1 MFDMLTPTRAALETL
16 ALELEPRTL
25 TGEQAVRAVAELGAI
40 RRLVDGMLGK
50 TANRVHET
58 SAHTRSGG
66 SDRDAAQLVSRAVGA
81 DASEARRVIST
92 AKKLE
97 QLPETDAAVRAGRLS
112 ARQAELVADAA
123 TVNPGAERDLLAA
136 AGEGMVPLK
145 EACVKARAHA
155 EDATA
160 RSARH
165 HAARGLRIW
174 TAADGMV
181 EGHFRLAP
189 EVGGRFKAAID
200 AGTQRV
206 FRARRTSGP
215 YEPHDAYAADV
226 LADLVPADSPAPAG
240 EALGAAG
247 SAKGAGSR
255 TVTNVHVVVD
265 HTALVRGNA
274 VEGETC
280 EIPGVG
286 PVNVAWVREMLGEAF
301 VTAVIKKGR
310 DITTVAHF
318 GRHIPAHLRTAMI
331 VGGRECVV
339 AGCHAHGY
347 LEIDHC
353 EVDYAKGGPAAWWNL
368 DYGCSVHHLRKTR
381 GWRLGSRDPKTGK
394 RTLSPPDTANRA
406 ASTAVSRR

>member
-1 MFDMLTPTRAALETL
+1 MRPVHCERMFDTLGTTRTALENL
-16 ALELEPRTL
+16 ARGFEPRTL
-25 TGEQAVRAVAELGAI
+25 TGEQAVRVVEELGAI
-40 RRLVDGMLGK
+40 RRLVDGMFGK
-50 TANRVHET
+50 AAMRVEET
-58 SAHTRSGG
+58 SAHKRNGKSE
-66 SDRDAAQLVSRAVGA
+66 RDAAQLVARAVGA
-81 DASEARRVIST
+81 DTSEARRVIST

-97 QLPETDAAVRAGRLS
+97 KLPETDAAVRAGRLS

-123 TVNPGAERDLLAA
+123 TANPGAERALLTA
-136 AGEGMVPLK
+136 AGEGVATLK
-145 EACVKARAHA
+145 EACVTARARA
-155 EDATA
+155 EDETA
-160 RSARH
+160 RAARQ
-165 HAARGLRIW
+165 HAARRLRIW

-200 AGTQRV
+200 AGTQRI
-206 FRARRTSGP
+206 FRARRTTGP
-215 YEPHDAYAADV
+215 HEGHDAYAADV
-226 LADLVPADSPAPAG
+226 LTDLVPADSSEPT
-240 EALGAAG
+240 G
-247 SAKGAGSR
+247 SVKGAGSK
-255 TVTNVHVVVD
+255 TVTNVHVVID

-274 VEGETC
+274 LEGETC

-318 GRHIPAHLRTAMI
+318 GRNIPAHLRTAMI

-339 AGCHAHGY
+339 VGCDARGY

-368 DYGCSVHHLRKTR
+368 DFGCSTHHRRKTQ
-381 GWRLGSRDPKTGK
+381 GWKLGPRDPKTGK
-394 RTLSPPDTANRA
+394 RSLSAPDDG
-406 ASTAVSRR
+406 

>member
-1 MFDMLTPTRAALETL
+1 MFSTLTSTRAALETL
-16 ALELEPRTL
+16 ALEFEPRTL
-25 TGEQAVRAVAELGAI
+25 TGEQAVRVVTELGAI

-50 TANRVHET
+50 AANRVDET
-58 SAHTRSGG
+58 SAHTRNGG
-66 SDRDAAQLVSRAVGA
+66 SDRDAAQLVSRSVGA

-97 QLPETDAAVRAGRLS
+97 RLPETDAAVRAGRLS

-123 TVNPGAERDLLAA
+123 IANPGAERDLLAA

-145 EACVKARAHA
+145 DACVKARAHA

-160 RSARH
+160 RAARH
-165 HAARGLRIW
+165 HAARRLRIW

-200 AGTQRV
+200 AGTQRT
-206 FRARRTSGP
+206 FRARRTAGP
-215 YEPHDAYAADV
+215 HESHDAYAADV
-226 LADLVPADSPAPAG
+226 LAELVPADGETTAG
-240 EALGAAG
+240 A
-247 SAKGAGSR
+247 SA
-255 TVTNVHVVVD
+255 TVTSVHVMID

-274 VEGETC
+274 IEGETC

-318 GRHIPAHLRTAMI
+318 GRHIPTHLRTAMI

-339 AGCHAHGY
+339 VGCHAHGY

-353 EVDYAKGGPAAWWNL
+353 EVDDAKGGPAAWWNL
-368 DYGCSVHHLRKTR
+368 DYGCSVHHRRKTH
-381 GWRLGSRDPKTGK
+381 GWKLGPRDVKTGK
-394 RTLSPPDTANRA
+394 RTLSPPGTAHRA
-406 ASTAVSRR
+406 ASSTVSRR

>member
-1 MFDMLTPTRAALETL
+1 LSRSWVRSADSS
-16 ALELEPRTL
+16 
-25 TGEQAVRAVAELGAI
+25 TGC
-40 RRLVDGMLGK
+40 
-50 TANRVHET
+50 
-58 SAHTRSGG
+58 SARPH
-66 SDRDAAQLVSRAVGA
+66 GA

-97 QLPETDAAVRAGRLS
+97 TLPETDAAVRAGRLS

-123 TVNPGAERDLLAA
+123 TANPAAERKLLAA

-145 EACVKARAHA
+145 EACVNARAGA

-160 RSARH
+160 RAARQ
-165 HAARGLRIW
+165 HAARRLRIW

-189 EVGGRFKAAID
+189 EIGGRFKAAID
-200 AGTQRV
+200 AGTQRI
-206 FRARRTSGP
+206 FRARRTTGP
-215 YEPHDAYAADV
+215 HERHDAYAADA
-226 LADLVPADSPAPAG
+226 LTDLVPADSPTRGAP
-240 EALGAAG
+240 GAT
-247 SAKGAGSR
+247 SK
-255 TVTNVHVVVD
+255 TVTNVHVVID
-265 HTALVRGNA
+265 HAALVRGNV

-280 EIPGVG
+280 TIPGVG
-286 PVNVAWVREMLGEAF
+286 PVDVAWVREMLGEAF

-339 AGCHAHGY
+339 AGCHARGY

-353 EVDYAKGGPAAWWNL
+353 EIDYTEGGPAALWNL
-368 DYGCSVHHLRKTR
+368 DYGCSIHHRRKTQ
-381 GWRLGSRDPKTGK
+381 GWKLGPRDAKTGK
-394 RTLSPPDTANRA
+394 RSLSPPAEPRV
-406 ASTAVSRR
+406 VSRR